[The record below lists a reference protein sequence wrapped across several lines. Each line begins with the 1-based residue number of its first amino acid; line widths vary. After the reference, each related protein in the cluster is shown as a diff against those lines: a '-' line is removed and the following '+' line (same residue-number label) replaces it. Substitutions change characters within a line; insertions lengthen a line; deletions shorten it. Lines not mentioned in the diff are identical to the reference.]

1 MVRFTLS
8 MKEWIIKYHPELIV
22 PIMFGHIE
30 LFTDEMKKEYLEWCK
45 SDEGKEYLK
54 GGSKYMDDEYNRQ
67 IEHDLKVQ

>member
-30 LFTDEMKKEYLEWCK
+30 LFTDKK
-45 SDEGKEYLK
+45 G
-54 GGSKYMDDEYNRQ
+54 Q
-67 IEHDLKVQ
+67 